1 MFHAWRDPI
10 RLPRFW
16 HYLLHGIEILGPVS
30 FGVLSLLVSQGT
42 IDAAFWMKVCV
53 GIAIATAAAVLVIRY
68 VGFIDNPEKLYIDAI
83 MEELGKEIWDS
94 PPEKLGGPRQQHR
107 ITLFQLKRRI
117 WLARWLNKKWTH
129 KLVPRARVPQSGRRP
144 RRTWLVNHH
153 FTEDCEGVAGQVFA
167 EGVLVSPEL
176 PDLHDLAGVHDNA
189 YNEYARLTND
199 SVKAVRRERYYSRR
213 IGGVTVLVH
222 AKRWGVLIL
231 DSSDPTA
238 VTTSNLQGKPARR
251 TLSVLTRVL
260 SARRT

>member
-1 MFHAWRDPI
+1 MSYAWRDPI

-16 HYLLHGIEILGPVS
+16 RYLLHGIEILGPVS
-30 FGVLSLLVSQGT
+30 FGVLSALVSQGT
-42 IDAAFWMKVCV
+42 IDAALWMKTFV
-53 GIAIATAAAVLVIRY
+53 AIAGVTALAVVVIR
-68 VGFIDNPEKLYIDAI
+68 VVALIGNSEKLYIDAI
-83 MEELGKEIWDS
+83 MEELGKEIWVS

-107 ITLFQLKRRI
+107 ITLFQLKRRNR
-117 WLARWLNKKWTH
+117 LVCLFSKKWTH
-129 KLVPRARVPQSGRRP
+129 KLVPRTRVPQSGRRP

-176 PDLHDLAGVHDNA
+176 PDLHDLASVHDVA

-213 IGGVTVLVH
+213 IGGVALYVH
-222 AKRWGVLIL
+222 GQRWGVLIL